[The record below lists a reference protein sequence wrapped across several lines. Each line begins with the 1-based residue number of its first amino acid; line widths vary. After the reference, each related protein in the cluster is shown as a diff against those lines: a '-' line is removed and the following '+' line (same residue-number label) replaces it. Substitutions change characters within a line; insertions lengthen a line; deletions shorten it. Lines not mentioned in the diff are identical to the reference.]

1 MLDRHNAF
9 RRAHG
14 VPALTLDPKVQ
25 NLDFFNITPTE
36 YIQIYFD
43 ICAKNPI
50 FRKKNESEL
59 PSLVQ
64 IKEVEKHIGIDQIF
78 LAIHIHQHMTNN
90 S

>member
-25 NLDFFNITPTE
+25 NLDFFQHSANRIYPNIFR
-36 YIQIYFD
+36 YMR
-43 ICAKNPI
+43 KNPN
-50 FRKKNESEL
+50 FSQRNESEL

-64 IKEVEKHIGIDQIF
+64 ITEVEKHIGIDQIF
-78 LAIHIHQHMTNN
+78 LTTYTPIHDK
-90 S
+90 

>member
-25 NLDFFNITPTE
+25 YLDYFNIWQTE
-36 YIQIYFD
+36 HAHISDYMPLYAQRPNFSQQN
-43 ICAKNPI
+43 K
-50 FRKKNESEL
+50 SGL

-64 IKEVEKHIGIDQIF
+64 IKEVEKHIGIDQMF
-78 LAIHIHQHMTNN
+78 LAIHIHYN
-90 S
+90 